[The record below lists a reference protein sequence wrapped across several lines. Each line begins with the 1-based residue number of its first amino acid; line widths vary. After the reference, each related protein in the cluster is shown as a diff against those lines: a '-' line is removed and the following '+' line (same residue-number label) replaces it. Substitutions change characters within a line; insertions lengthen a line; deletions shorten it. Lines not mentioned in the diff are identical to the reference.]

1 MKKIWIT
8 ILGFFILAISAGIF
22 TYKQVSQSNTN
33 NYQSILKNQEET
45 AFENTALAAENNWQK
60 EMYDNYFKQA
70 KTVGIAETIKGS
82 ILPHHLVAGYI
93 PATFFTELAK
103 QKPSTVVIIGPN
115 HFFRGENP
123 VISTTNDQLTSYGSL
138 RVDDG
143 LIKKLLNDGLIGV
156 DEAVISK
163 EHSITALTP
172 FIKKTLPNTKILPLI
187 IKYQTPTSTL
197 ESLFNR
203 LTDILPSDAVVVA
216 SIDFSHYM
224 TWPVANFHDELT
236 REAIRNFDYGR
247 INKLDIDS
255 PASLYVF
262 LKLMEF
268 NKTQKI
274 AHELSDNAANI
285 MNRSGAKETTSYF
298 SPWFVKG
305 DINCHPELVSGSD
318 SCKQYKIASV
328 LFFGDMMLDRNVKKQ
343 TDKNGADYL
352 FSKLAGQENRFF
364 LGVDEISANLE
375 GPFANSRRA
384 TTKSIAF
391 RFEPKL
397 ISTLKKYNFSIFTL
411 ANNHSLDMGKAGFA
425 EGKTNLTKAG
435 ISFYGQQ
442 LYIDNNSLLVKKV
455 GDYNVGY
462 IGLDDTIV
470 KTDIKKVK
478 QLIEKAKT
486 PVIPSTTEKSSLV
499 ADFIVVNIHWGEE
512 YKEISNTN
520 QRNLA
525 HQLIDAG
532 TDVIIGHHPH
542 VVQEMEIY
550 KNRPIFYSLGNFIF
564 DQYFSVP
571 TQQSLAVGLIFTDKK
586 ISTYVFPLKGVNSQA
601 QQMEYEVGQKY
612 FAKWILKSRLG
623 NYQFDE
629 FKHLNIEF

>member
-1 MKKIWIT
+1 MKKTGIIIIGLFVVAT
-8 ILGFFILAISAGIF
+8 LAAIF
-22 TYKQVSQSNTN
+22 TYKQVSKTN
-33 NYQSILKNQEET
+33 VYNYSLILKNDEKNT
-45 AFENTALAAENNWQK
+45 SENTALAAENNWQK

-70 KTVGIAETIKGS
+70 KTVNITETIQGS

-93 PATFFTELAK
+93 PATFFTEIAK
-103 QKPSTVVIIGPN
+103 QKPSTIVIIGPN

-123 VISTTNDQLTSYGSL
+123 IISTTNDQLTSYGNL
-138 RVDDG
+138 QVNDG
-143 LIKKLLNDGLIGV
+143 LIKKLLNDGLVGI
-156 DEAVISK
+156 DETVIAK

-187 IKYQTPTSTL
+187 VKYQTPTGTL
-197 ESLFNR
+197 ESLFNK
-203 LTDILPSDAVVVA
+203 LTDILPSDAVIIA

-224 TWPVANFHDELT
+224 TWETANFHDELT
-236 REAIRNFDYGR
+236 REVIKNFDYSR
-247 INKLDIDS
+247 IDKLDIDS
-255 PASLYVF
+255 PASLYIF
-262 LKLMEF
+262 LKLMEH
-268 NKTQKI
+268 NKTQKVVY
-274 AHELSDNAANI
+274 ELGDNAANI
-285 MNRSGAKETTSYF
+285 MNQPGAKETTSYF

-305 DINCHPELVSGSD
+305 DKTNN
-318 SCKQYKIASV
+318 KIASV

-352 FSKLAGQENRFF
+352 FTKLAGQENRFF
-364 LGVDEISANLE
+364 LGIDEISANLE

-397 ISTLKKYNFSIFTL
+397 IYTLKKYNFSIFTL

-425 EGKTNLTKAG
+425 EGKANLAKAG
-435 ISFYGQQ
+435 INFYGQQ
-442 LYIDNNSLLVKKV
+442 LYINNDSLLVKKV
-455 GDYNVGY
+455 GDYNIGY
-462 IGLDDTIV
+462 IGLDDTITKV
-470 KTDIKKVK
+470 DIKKVK
-478 QLIEKAKT
+478 LLIDQTKNNGAN
-486 PVIPSTTEKSSLV
+486 
-499 ADFIVVNIHWGEE
+499 FIVTNIHWGEE

-532 TDVIIGHHPH
+532 VDVIIGHHPH

-564 DQYFSVP
+564 DQYFSVS

-586 ISTYVFPLKGVNSQA
+586 ISTYVFPLKGINSQA
-601 QQMEYEVGQKY
+601 QQMEYEIGKKY
-612 FAKWILKSRLG
+612 FEKWILKSRLG
-623 NYQFDE
+623 NYKFDE
-629 FKHLNIEF
+629 FKHLNIEL